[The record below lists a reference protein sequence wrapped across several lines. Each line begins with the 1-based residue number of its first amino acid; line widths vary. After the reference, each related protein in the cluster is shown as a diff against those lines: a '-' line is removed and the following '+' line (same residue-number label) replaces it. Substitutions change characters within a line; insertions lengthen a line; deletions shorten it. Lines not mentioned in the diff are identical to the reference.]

1 MFSLFQNPGTPRQT
15 RYELPELNNGFLALR
30 GNVAKLKQYCR
41 RYPAKVNGR
50 NVLVRL
56 LHSLPIALYDDVQ
69 FYYDQIY
76 GLSNE
81 LASALRISNLAT
93 KGRAHRDVLFSNS
106 LELPIALSDGK
117 YRCNYTELV
126 LNRKWCDLAPIRFL
140 RHSCS
145 DLRLERFSGYTAQE
159 GLSVYL
165 VDIPLL
171 ALQYYCWSL
180 EERAKPPEER
190 LGLMHFLAMYPLP
203 NAVESWLDVAWLNRC
218 IAKAE
223 HEPYSEKP
231 PVPNL
236 PIHFPLNHRYMENG
250 CDEIAYRL
258 RMGGKSYAD
267 LLRMCRVPFADTA
280 EELLRLPNYYLT
292 ESVRWALGAG
302 QIGWVW
308 WLVRNDNGNN
318 GTQNNRT
325 LREIRLGYSGSALVR
340 LLDAETRYSVEAEF
354 LQVLAY

>member
-1 MFSLFQNPGTPRQT
+1 MFSLFQNPGTPRQP
-15 RYELPELNNGFLALR
+15 RYEIPELNNGFLALKN
-30 GNVAKLKQYCR
+30 NVAKLKQYCR
-41 RYPAKVNGR
+41 NTAGKVDGQNA
-50 NVLVRL
+50 L
-56 LHSLPIALYDDVQ
+56 LQLLYKLPIALYDDVQ
-69 FYYDQIY
+69 FYYDQIHS
-76 GLSNE
+76 LNQE
-81 LASALRISNLAT
+81 LASAVRFSNVAT
-93 KGRAHRDVLFSNS
+93 KGRAHRDILFSKS
-106 LELPIALSDGK
+106 LELPIALTDGK
-117 YRCNYTELV
+117 YRCNYTDLV
-126 LNRKWCDLAPIRFL
+126 LRGEWKDLAPIRFL

-145 DLRLERFSGYTAQE
+145 DLRLERFNGYTHQE

-171 ALQYYCWSL
+171 ALQYHCWSL
-180 EERAKPPEER
+180 EERSKPQQER
-190 LGLMHFLAMYPLP
+190 LGPMHFLAMYPLP

-223 HEPYSEKP
+223 LEGYSTKP

-250 CDEIAYRL
+250 SDEIAYRL

-267 LLRMCRVPFADTA
+267 LLRMCRVPFAGTA
-280 EELLRLPNYYLT
+280 EELLRLPSYYIT

-318 GTQNNRT
+318 GAQNNSIS
-325 LREIRLGYSGSALVR
+325 REIRLGFHSNALVR
-340 LLDAETRYSVEAEF
+340 LLDQETRFSVEAEF
-354 LQVLAY
+354 LQVIAY